1 MRVLLDTH
9 TAIWFLNG
17 DCDLS
22 ENAKSN
28 ILSRKN
34 IKYVSIASVWELAI
48 KIGLKKLN
56 FRGGTRGFVELLED
70 NGIEII
76 PISAKHLFELEC
88 LPMFHRDPFDR
99 IIISTAISEKMVLI
113 STDTNISSYS
123 VKTLW

>member
-1 MRVLLDTH
+1 MKILLDTH

-22 ENAKSN
+22 ETAKSN
-28 ILSRKN
+28 ILNKRN
-34 IKYVSIASVWELAI
+34 AKYISIASVWELAI
-48 KIGLKKLN
+48 KVGLKKLRFN
-56 FRGGTRGFVELLED
+56 GGTKGFIELLED
-70 NGIEII
+70 NGIKII

-99 IIISTAISEKMVLI
+99 IIISTAISEKMILI
-113 STDTNISSYS
+113 SKDNNINSYS